1 MSNTRVDVAV
11 VGLGSIG
18 AMALWRTALALSG
31 TGKTVLGIEQYG
43 PLHAAGSYTG
53 ESRLFRVAAKEGRFF
68 TPALLRSR
76 ELWHQLEAESG
87 RGLLLEAGAL
97 SLAPADHPD
106 IAATLRAIDE
116 FDLQA
121 EILDADGLR
130 RRYPQFAIESDDVG
144 ILDPLGGGSR
154 PEASVLSGI
163 EAAERLGAQVWTG
176 VEVQAVVPDGDGVRI
191 ATARGEVIAD
201 RVIVTTGSWTTRLVP
216 ELADLVTVASFGLT
230 WLMPRHIEWFTPDRF
245 PGFMRDLGDVHA
257 FGVPTLDGFSIKIC
271 PHVIL
276 PEVGDYAD
284 RFTEL
289 TPDQLRWIGEQA
301 QRMIPDLVPDPVR
314 WSVHPDS
321 QTAARL
327 PIIDTVADGA
337 IVIATGLS
345 GNGFKFSPVWG
356 EALAELAI
364 DGRSDWQNPLFTIA
378 AHRQHDAA
386 R

>member
-1 MSNTRVDVAV
+1 MSVTRADVVV

-18 AMALWRTALALSG
+18 AMALWRTAAALAG

-76 ELWHQLEAESG
+76 ELWLQLQEESG
-87 RGLLLEAGAL
+87 RLLLREAGVL
-97 SLAPADHPD
+97 SLAPGDHPD
-106 IAATLRAIDE
+106 IATTLAVIDE
-116 FDLQA
+116 FG
-121 EILDADGLR
+121 LDAEVFDAAQLR
-130 RRYPQFAIESDDVG
+130 ARFPQFAVESGDVG
-144 ILDPLGGGSR
+144 VLDPLGGGSR
-154 PEASVLSGI
+154 PEAAVLSGI
-163 EAAERLGAQVWTG
+163 EAAERLGAQVWSGTA
-176 VEVQAVVPDGDGVRI
+176 VEAIEQVGDGVRI
-191 ATARGEVIAD
+191 GTPRGDVIAE

-216 ELADLVTVASFGLT
+216 ELADLVTVGSFGLT

-257 FGVPTLDGFSIKIC
+257 FGAPTLDGFSIKIC

-289 TPDQLRWIGEQA
+289 TREQLAWIGEQA

-321 QTAARL
+321 ATAARV
-327 PIIDTVADGA
+327 PIIDTMAGGA
-337 IVIATGLS
+337 IAIATGMS
-345 GNGFKFSPVWG
+345 GNGFKFAPVWG
-356 EALAELAI
+356 QALADLATT
-364 DGRSDWQNPLFTIA
+364 GRSDWQNPLFTIA
-378 AHRQHDAA
+378 AHRGTAS
-386 R
+386 